1 MSKYID
7 DVSQDDLRIIAEIGR
22 IAINSRFMAKT
33 LEESRG
39 GGMKRYI
46 DRDLIERRI
55 HATMD
60 MQDLYLP
67 IHFIQLMD
75 ELDDAD
81 VVEVVRCK
89 DCAHYR
95 EAHKD
100 GFGDCVFEN
109 WSKFALQNDYCSC
122 GERREVTE

>member
-1 MSKYID
+1 MS
-7 DVSQDDLRIIAEIGR
+7 
-22 IAINSRFMAKT
+22 
-33 LEESRG
+33 
-39 GGMKRYI
+39 RYI
-46 DRDLIERRI
+46 DRDFLERRI
-55 HATMD
+55 HETMD

-67 IHFIQLMD
+67 IHFIQLMN

-89 DCAHYR
+89 ECKYYR

-100 GFGDCVFEN
+100 GFGNCAFEN
-109 WSKFALQNDYCSC
+109 WHTFALKNDYCSC